1 MKDVLTYRGFI
12 GSVHFSA
19 EDNVFFGKIEGIN
32 DLITFEGQTV
42 DELITA
48 FHYVVDEHIN
58 DCEKENYSLERS
70 YKGSFNVRISPEL
83 HRRAA
88 LTAKIQGISLNQ
100 LVNNSLTRMLKV
112 GKGLRNEILTNLQN

>member
-32 DLITFEGQTV
+32 DLITFEGRTV

-58 DCEKENYSLERS
+58 DCEKENSSLERS

-88 LTAKIQGISLNQ
+88 LTAKTQGISLNQ
-100 LVNNSLTRMLKV
+100 LINNSLTRMLKAGRKAV
-112 GKGLRNEILTNLQN
+112 L